1 LEVAVYSKIIVLRF
15 PIDYV
20 HKPIVC
26 NLAKEFDLTFNIL
39 RATVLP
45 RKEGLMVM
53 ELSGAKK
60 NFKEGI
66 KYLESQNVQVQN
78 ASQEVKRD
86 KEKCIHCG
94 FCTAVCPS
102 AALSVKRPEM
112 TVIYDQ
118 KKCTVCELCVL
129 TCPTRAMEVR
139 PTNTLLFE

>member
-1 LEVAVYSKIIVLRF
+1 MYSKILMLRF

-45 RKEGLMVM
+45 RKEGIMVM
-53 ELSGAKK
+53 ELSGNKK
-60 NFKEGI
+60 NFKEGV
-66 KYLESQNVQVQN
+66 KYLESQNVKVEN
-78 ASQEVKRD
+78 ASQEIKRV
-86 KEKCIHCG
+86 EAKCIHCG
-94 FCTAVCPS
+94 SCTAVCPS
-102 AALSVKRPEM
+102 AALSISRPDM
-112 TVIYDQ
+112 HVVFDQ

-139 PTNTLLFE
+139 PTNTLFFE

>member
-1 LEVAVYSKIIVLRF
+1 MYSKILVLRF

-53 ELSGAKK
+53 ELSGNKK
-60 NFKEGI
+60 NFKEGV
-66 KYLESQNVQVQN
+66 KYLESQNVKVEN
-78 ASQEVKRD
+78 ASQEIKRV
-86 KEKCIHCG
+86 ESKCTHCG
-94 FCTAVCPS
+94 SCTAVCPS
-102 AALSVKRPEM
+102 AALSVSRPDM
-112 TVIYDQ
+112 HVVFDQ

-139 PTNTLLFE
+139 PINTLFFE

>member
-1 LEVAVYSKIIVLRF
+1 VYSKILVLRF

-26 NLAKEFDLTFNIL
+26 DLAKQYDLTFNIL

-53 ELSGAKK
+53 ELSGNKK
-60 NFKEGI
+60 NFKEGV
-66 KYLESQNVQVQN
+66 KYLESQNVKVEN
-78 ASQEVKRD
+78 ASQEIKRV
-86 KEKCIHCG
+86 ESRCTHCG
-94 FCTAVCPS
+94 ACTAVCPS
-102 AALSVKRPEM
+102 AALSVSRPDM
-112 TVIYDQ
+112 HVLFDQ

-139 PTNTLLFE
+139 PTNTLFFE